1 MPEIISVSALNRY
14 VKSILDS
21 DSNIQSV
28 YIKGQIS
35 NFKNHYQT
43 GHFYFSLKDEKAQV
57 RAVMF
62 RSANQKLRFAPEN
75 DMSVIV
81 RARVSIYEA
90 GGDYQVYVDD
100 MQPDGIGALAI
111 AFEQL
116 KKRLEAEG
124 LFSPE
129 HKKAI
134 PSYPRKVGVI
144 TSESGAAV
152 RDIINIIS
160 RRYPPAEI
168 VLYPVAV
175 QGSTAAEQIARAIEY
190 FNKTKAADVL
200 IAGRGG
206 GSIEDLWAF
215 NEEAVARAVY
225 ASEIPVISAVG
236 HETDYT
242 ICDYVSDLRAPT
254 PSAAAEL
261 AVPDIRELRNI
272 FATYGQMI
280 YSGVSSRLDELRRK
294 TESLRIRLVSKSPAS
309 AVENLMLRLDRVS
322 ASMDSAFEK
331 ELNSKR
337 TQLGILAERLSQSDP
352 LKILSKG
359 YGMVTRDGEVITD
372 SESLKSGDII
382 RLRLYNGEKDCE
394 VL

>member
-1 MPEIISVSALNRY
+1 
-14 VKSILDS
+14 
-21 DSNIQSV
+21 
-28 YIKGQIS
+28 
-35 NFKNHYQT
+35 
-43 GHFYFSLKDEKAQV
+43 
-57 RAVMF
+57 MF